1 MGKPVNAYLAKMQAQ
16 HAKDLQDTA
25 TLMKIWAIQAMT
37 DAIMLGLMYGGAVY
51 GKSMSWEQAY
61 KTCGAILDTY
71 EEIIQPGITSE
82 PDADAY
88 RAKAD
93 KLLADKIPPE
103 YMIPWEKRYPHW
115 EGMTVE
121 QERERYLT
129 AWRRRGYVM
138 RDSVTG
144 KIMNQLGEEEHHGG
158 QDDQSDRGSAE

>member
-1 MGKPVNAYLAKMQAQ
+1 MSKPVNAYLAKMQAK

-25 TLMKIWAIQAMT
+25 DIIKAWTVQALT
-37 DAIMLGLMYGGAVY
+37 DSIMLGLMYGGAVY

-61 KTCGAILDTY
+61 KTCGAILDTF
-71 EEIIQPGITSE
+71 ERDVRPGITSE

-115 EGMTVE
+115 EGITVE

-129 AWRRRGYVM
+129 AWRRKGFIM

-144 KIMNQLGEEEHHGG
+144 KIIAGVGNEEEE
-158 QDDQSDRGSAE
+158 QDGSKND